1 MIKIRGMKRFVTL
14 YLLAVSYMAFAQK
27 SCSSCD
33 TLPPY
38 KHSIM
43 FQFNR
48 AFDDIR
54 GIPDYLIYN
63 VSFEDGLEQNYYAN
77 LRYGYRVHKNIMV
90 GPEMMFF
97 TQKRFFYKNIL
108 HVTSFKVGG
117 YARFLV
123 NRWQVFKPYAD
134 VGMSYNYAHSKYTW
148 TENYQ
153 PTDEEIQRY
162 QPYNFH
168 HFDSYIAPG
177 MSFMIWRNHINID
190 IGIKFSPFRNNVNSK
205 MFVFTWKI
213 GYNFNCKK

>member
-1 MIKIRGMKRFVTL
+1 MKRFVTL
-14 YLLAVSYMAFAQK
+14 YLLAVSCMAFAQK
-27 SCSSCD
+27 PCSSCD

-77 LRYGYRVHKNIMV
+77 LRYGYRVH
-90 GPEMMFF
+90 
-97 TQKRFFYKNIL
+97 KNIL

>member
-1 MIKIRGMKRFVTL
+1 MNSKSILVLLFVIYTIPI
-14 YLLAVSYMAFAQK
+14 FAQNP
-27 SCSSCD
+27 CSSCD
-33 TLPPY
+33 TLSPY

-43 FQFNR
+43 FQYNR

-54 GIPDYLIYN
+54 GLPDYLIYN

-97 TQKRFFYKNIL
+97 TQKRYFITNNIL

-123 NRWQVFKPYAD
+123 NRWRVFKPFAD
-134 VGMSYNYAHSKYTW
+134 VGMSYNYVHSKYNW
-148 TENYQ
+148 TNNYQ
-153 PTDEEIQRY
+153 PTDEEMQRY
-162 QPYNFH
+162 QPYDFH
-168 HFDSYIAPG
+168 RFDTYIAPG
-177 MSFMIWRNHINID
+177 MSFMIWKNHVNID

-213 GYNFNCKK
+213 GYNFNCKNTSN